1 MKKLL
6 TIALLMTS
14 LDLMAVTPE
23 TVRATTADL
32 TAKGGQPET
41 IAAGVAQAARL
52 WQAADGGDDAFR
64 TFCNEHFVAD
74 PTARK
79 QLMLRLSDYFEGIYG
94 RYNEMTLGLRRN
106 LDLNTGPLLP
116 IDELFGA
123 YNPSSHLTDDLYDNK
138 IAFLVALN
146 FPEVPLARKETLGA
160 DRLAWAYARMG
171 GLFTRRVP
179 APVQQAES
187 AARSASEVYIS
198 SYNIYMGRLLDAEGN
213 RLFPADMVLL
223 SHWNLRD
230 EIKANY
236 NKGAGGLAKQRMI
249 ARVMDR
255 IIAQQI
261 PVQVVNSGRYD
272 WQPYANT
279 LTEGGKPVEAK
290 PESTVRYQKLL
301 DNFLAVREVD
311 KYAGNTYIERNFDQ
325 GMEISVADA
334 ERLFDSY
341 LSSPEL
347 KGVGKLIASRL
358 GRPLEAFD
366 IWYDGFKQRSNLNE
380 DALSATTRKLYPT
393 PDAFAAGMPA
403 MLVKLGF
410 TPDRA
415 REIASH
421 IAVDAARGSGHAWG
435 AQMKGD
441 KARLRTRIGGGG
453 MDYKGYNIAVHE
465 FGHNVEQT
473 ISLYDVDY
481 YILNGVPNT
490 AFTEALAFVF
500 QKRDLAILGIEGGD
514 PAEARRM
521 DVMDKAWSLMEICGV
536 SMVDIAV
543 WKWLYAHPGATAAE
557 LRDQVTVIAREV
569 WNRYFAPVFG
579 VRDQAILAVY
589 SHMIENPLYL
599 SNYAYG
605 QIIEF
610 QLETYFSTHDFA
622 PEVDRIYRLGRLT
635 PRQWM
640 TRATGTP
647 LSADALLEA
656 LRKELPAAR

>member
-6 TIALLMTS
+6 AIALLMTS
-14 LDLMAVTPE
+14 LDLMAVAPQTIQ
-23 TVRATTADL
+23 ATTAEL
-32 TAKGGQPET
+32 IAKGGLPAAVT
-41 IAAGVAQAARL
+41 AGVAQAAKL
-52 WQAADGGDDAFR
+52 WQAADGDDDAFR
-64 TFCNEHFVAD
+64 TFCNERFVAD
-74 PTARK
+74 PAARE
-79 QLMLRLSDYFEGIYG
+79 QLMLRISSYLEGIYG
-94 RYNEMTLGLRRN
+94 RYNEMTLGLRWN
-106 LDLNTGPLLP
+106 LDLNTGPLMP
-116 IDELFGA
+116 IDELFGT
-123 YNPSSHLTDDLYDNK
+123 YNPASHLTDDLYANK

-146 FPEVPLARKETLGA
+146 FPELTLAQKEALGN

-171 GLFTRRVP
+171 DLFTSRVP
-179 APVQQAES
+179 AAVQQAES

-198 SYNIYMGRLLDAEGN
+198 SYNIHMGHLLDRKGK

-236 NKGAGGLAKQRMI
+236 NKGAEGVEKQRMI
-249 ARVMDR
+249 ATVMDR
-255 IIAQQI
+255 IISQQI
-261 PVQVVNSGRYD
+261 PAQAINSARYD

-279 LTEGGKPVEAK
+279 LTENGKPVEAR

-301 DNFLAVREVD
+301 DNFLAAREVD
-311 KYAGNTYIERNFDQ
+311 KYTGNTCIERNFDQ
-325 GMEISVADA
+325 IMEISVADA
-334 ERLFDSY
+334 EKLFDSY
-341 LSSPEL
+341 LSSSEL
-347 KGVGKLIASRL
+347 RGVGRLIRSRL

-366 IWYDGFKQRSNLNE
+366 IWYDGFKQRSNLDE
-380 DALSATTRKLYPT
+380 QALSATTRKLYPT
-393 PDAFAAGMPA
+393 PGAFAADMPA

-410 TPDRA
+410 EPARA
-415 REIASH
+415 QEIASH

-441 KARLRTRIGGGG
+441 KARLRTRIGESG
-453 MDYKGYNIAVHE
+453 MDYKGYNIAMHE

-481 YILNGVPNT
+481 YMLSGVPNT
-490 AFTEALAFVF
+490 SFTEALAFVF
-500 QKRDLAILGIEGGD
+500 QKRDLAILGITGSD
-514 PAEARRM
+514 PAQARRM

-543 WKWLYAHPGATAAE
+543 WKWLYAHPDATASQ
-557 LRDQVTVIAREV
+557 LRDQVAAIAREV

-579 VRDQAILAVY
+579 VRDQTILAVY

-610 QLETYFSTHDFA
+610 QLESYFSTHDFA
-622 PEVDRIYRLGRLT
+622 AEVDRIYRLGRLA

-656 LRKELPAAR
+656 LRRELPAAK